1 MQRVRNEI
9 DESNEFLSFP
19 MEYPNPQP
27 PQTDA
32 ELLQLVRFIVF
43 VRSMQQS
50 LTRRLMTR
58 GAETGVRPLQYI
70 SDTTEKNI
78 LDKLEREFY
87 VKSIWVQEEAVAK
100 DAAEKKLE
108 EAREKLM
115 SKIDEVTKIRQ
126 DVLTAQI
133 ARDNIETNRQFIS
146 KYLSRVN
153 EEREK
158 YRKTLNSLM
167 DAAAKTEPNEPQ

>member
-1 MQRVRNEI
+1 M
-9 DESNEFLSFP
+9 
-19 MEYPNPQP
+19 
-27 PQTDA
+27 
-32 ELLQLVRFIVF
+32 
-43 VRSMQQS
+43 
-50 LTRRLMTR
+50 
-58 GAETGVRPLQYI
+58 
-70 SDTTEKNI
+70 
-78 LDKLEREFY
+78 
-87 VKSIWVQEEAVAK
+87 
-100 DAAEKKLE
+100 AEKKLE
-108 EAREKLM
+108 EDREKLM
-115 SKIDEVTKIRQ
+115 TKIDEVTKIRQ

>member
-1 MQRVRNEI
+1 
-9 DESNEFLSFP
+9 
-19 MEYPNPQP
+19 ME
-27 PQTDA
+27 
-32 ELLQLVRFIVF
+32 
-43 VRSMQQS
+43 
-50 LTRRLMTR
+50 
-58 GAETGVRPLQYI
+58 
-70 SDTTEKNI
+70 
-78 LDKLEREFY
+78 
-87 VKSIWVQEEAVAK
+87 
-100 DAAEKKLE
+100 EKKLE

-115 SKIDEVTKIRQ
+115 TKIDEVTKIRQ